1 MPRMG
6 FEPMTPVFE
15 RAKKVHAL
23 NRAATGIRCFKPTS
37 LILLLLKGTVYRN
50 GRRVV

>member
-6 FEPMTPVFE
+6 FEPTIPQSE

-23 NRAATGIRCFKPTS
+23 DRADRADTGLGLFWENECK
-37 LILLLLKGTVYRN
+37 
-50 GRRVV
+50 